1 MHGCL
6 SDAEVARPWQRPI
19 VRIHSVSFRLALET
33 PFELEL
39 ENFLFQAELK
49 PSSRINRRTL

>member
-6 SDAEVARPWQRPI
+6 SDAEVARSWQRPI

-33 PFELEL
+33 PFELE
-39 ENFLFQAELK
+39 NFLFQTELK